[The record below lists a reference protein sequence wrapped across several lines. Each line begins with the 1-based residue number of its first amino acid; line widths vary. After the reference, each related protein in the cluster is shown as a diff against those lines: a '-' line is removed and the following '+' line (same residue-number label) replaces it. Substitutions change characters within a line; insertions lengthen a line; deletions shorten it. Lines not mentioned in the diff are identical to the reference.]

1 MTPIVRIDDEIV
13 GIDQFIKILKL
24 TGQLDTILEQFVRE
38 RLAVRAAKK
47 QGITVS
53 PEEIQ
58 ERADQFRRA
67 RGLHRATDTNR
78 YLDHLGVSLDE
89 FESFITDSLYQEK
102 MMGQVC
108 NAKAV
113 EEYFKLNSPKFD
125 SIEVSHIVLEA
136 EGKAKEMV
144 SILRDDPDCFDEMVR
159 EHSIANT
166 RGQGGALGKVL
177 RGSLK
182 TDVEAKVFNAAVGD
196 LIGPF
201 PSSDRSF
208 YEIFRVNAKNP
219 GVLDEDTA
227 AEVRRL
233 LREDWLLARAREHV
247 IEAR

>member
-1 MTPIVRIDDEIV
+1 MKPIVRIDDEVV
-13 GIDQFIKILKL
+13 GIDQFIKILRL
-24 TGQLDTILEQFVRE
+24 TGQLETILEQFVRE

-47 QGITVS
+47 RGITVS
-53 PEEIQ
+53 AEEVQ

-78 YLDHLGVSLDE
+78 HLDHLGVSLDE
-89 FESFITDSLYQEK
+89 FESFVTDSLYQEK
-102 MMGQVC
+102 MMEQVC

-113 EEYFKLNSPKFD
+113 EEYFQLNSPKFD
-125 SIEVSHIVLEA
+125 SIEVSHIVLET

-144 SILRDDPDCFDEMVR
+144 SILRDDPECFVEMAQ
-159 EHSIANT
+159 EHSIAHT
-166 RGQGGALGKVL
+166 RGQGGTLGKLL
-177 RGSLK
+177 RGALK
-182 TDVEAKVFNAAVGD
+182 TDVEAKVFNAGVGD

-233 LREDWLLARAREHV
+233 LREEWLLARAREHV